1 MNLQPLP
8 IHWTFDPS
16 VVAGILLAG
25 FAYTYFSRHLDE
37 AARPWFFW
45 AGLACF
51 IAALVSPIDY
61 LSDHYLLSVHML
73 QHILLTMV
81 GPPLVLAGLPPPAGT
96 PPPPFLLPPVLR
108 LTPFNVLPLP
118 LHSLPLP

>member
-8 IHWTFDPS
+8 IHWTFDAS

-37 AARPWFFW
+37 AGRPWFFW

-81 GPPLVLAGLPPPAGT
+81 GPPLVLAGLPPAAGPA
-96 PPPPFLLPPVLR
+96 PPTVLLHPVLTVT
-108 LTPFNVLPLP
+108 LFTLVLPA
-118 LHSLPLP
+118 